1 MLLKLVHFSNVA
13 VQEEKVA
20 DALSAE
26 QHAGL
31 KGHNTPHQLG
41 RGAVTFL
48 VSLTHQREH
57 KTNLSEASLPI
68 RAQKILQ

>member
-20 DALSAE
+20 DALNNMQVCKVITHTTSAR
-26 QHAGL
+26 QRCS
-31 KGHNTPHQLG
+31 N
-41 RGAVTFL
+41 FSSI
-48 VSLTHQREH
+48 SLTHQREH

-68 RAQKILQ
+68 GAQKILQK